1 MGQIIKVQK
10 ELHFKQVAKSKK
22 AVIFCENPCT
32 AADVARVV
40 KLRDNRGSNTGDTD
54 MQFGKIK
61 AKGYS
66 LLPNFG
72 SNYFVPMDLTKA
84 KPKDLPKVGDVFT
97 LDVLVEEQEDGS
109 LTPAKAVINR
119 KTNKPVTNCYWAG
132 LPTN

>member
-1 MGQIIKVQK
+1 MGQLIKIQK

-22 AVIFCENPCT
+22 AVIFCENQVS
-32 AADVARVV
+32 AADVARV
-40 KLRDNRGSNTGDTD
+40 KSLRDNRGSNTGDTE

-61 AKGYS
+61 ARGYS

-72 SNYFVPMDLTKA
+72 HNYFVPMDVTKA

-109 LTPAKAVINR
+109 LTPAKPVINR

-132 LPTN
+132 LPVD